1 MNCSSQILLDST
13 IETTFSE
20 LYIPARK
27 LEFGIYELQL
37 TVTMSK
43 YPTLKTSSSVYVRI
57 TPSGIT
63 ANLVQLGTSM
73 ITSGYEQDLK
83 LDPGTYSNNP
93 DENTFDSTVSLSFQS
108 RLF

>member
-27 LEFGIYELQL
+27 LEFGTYELQL

-83 LDPGTYSNNP
+83 LNPGEYSIDQ
-93 DENTFDSTVSLSFQS
+93 DENTFNSSVSLNLS
-108 RLF
+108 R